1 MTVEQSA
8 KIEEVFLQIKR
19 CAIEVY
25 NELGSQVGRD
35 DIYDAC
41 LRRELHYQGVAYFQ
55 LKPLPFFYKGER
67 LDDVLY
73 GNYLIAEDCVLVE
86 TDSFNFAMQGDKGY
100 LLAHLTQTGKKA
112 AAILNF
118 SVSNSEG
125 IMTRVN
131 LKDLV

>member
-1 MTVEQSA
+1 MTVEQNA
-8 KIEEVFLQIKR
+8 RIEEIFLQIKR
-19 CAIEVY
+19 CAAEVY

-41 LRRELHYQGVAYFQ
+41 LRRELHYQGIAYFQ
-55 LKPLPFFYKGER
+55 LKPLPFYYKGDR

-73 GNYLIAEDCVLVE
+73 GNYLIVEDSVLVE
-86 TDSFNFAMQGDKGY
+86 TDSFNFVMQGDKGY
-100 LLAHLTQTGKKA
+100 LLAHLTHTGKKA

-118 SVSNSEG
+118 QVGNVDA